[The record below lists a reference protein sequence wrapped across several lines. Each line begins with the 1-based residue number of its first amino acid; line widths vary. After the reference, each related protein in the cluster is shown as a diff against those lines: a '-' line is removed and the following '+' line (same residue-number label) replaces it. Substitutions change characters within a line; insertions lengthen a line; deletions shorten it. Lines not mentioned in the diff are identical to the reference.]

1 MIVVHDE
8 VYELS
13 VQAHYHQMKHLF
25 KHSFIDS
32 LTQARHHP
40 GNCQVDGKE
49 NPEINISTNV
59 DVGYPPVKVPQLI
72 SDSGLPWE
80 PAGLS
85 LILTLFYPE

>member
-8 VYELS
+8 VDELS

-32 LTQARHHP
+32 LIQARHHP

-59 DVGYPPVKVPQLI
+59 DVGYPRESPPSSSPIQVCRGSQP
-72 SDSGLPWE
+72 GL
-80 PAGLS
+80 A
-85 LILTLFYPE
+85 